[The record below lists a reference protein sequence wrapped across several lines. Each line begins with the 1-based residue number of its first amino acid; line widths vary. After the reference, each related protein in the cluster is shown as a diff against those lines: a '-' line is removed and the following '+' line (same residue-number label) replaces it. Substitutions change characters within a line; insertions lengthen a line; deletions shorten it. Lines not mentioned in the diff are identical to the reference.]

1 MEFTKEKIAELKK
14 KHGEIFLLK
23 VEDKSCILSKPSRK
37 TLSYATSVASKDPMK
52 FNEIMLNG
60 CWVEGDAE
68 IKTDDSLF
76 LSAATKIA
84 ELIDIKEAELT
95 KL

>member
-1 MEFTKEKIAELKK
+1 MTATKEQIAAWKK
-14 KHGEIFLLK
+14 EYGDIFKLT
-23 VEDKSCILSKPSRK
+23 VEDKVCYLKKPNRK
-37 TLSYATSVASKDPMK
+37 TFSYATSVASKDPMK

-60 CWVEGDAE
+60 CWLDGDLE

-76 LSAATKIA
+76 LSAASKLA
-84 ELIDIKEAELT
+84 DLIEVKEAELT